1 MVLAAHERRRSTGNV
16 HLRKMSGEIQRSN
29 YVLGR
34 AWNGEGGPEGWR
46 SAHAHRRHTV
56 LPQSRQWFTTF
67 TPSCVHSCCS
77 TGTSNMLPWAASLA
91 HCIPMVC
98 ACRSSMPNS
107 SRKSLVSCHA
117 RARSCCPRGCPIAE
131 RIAHGGMVEAI
142 GPEAIWN
149 EYRREADTS
158 GSDCH
163 GRPNPAG
170 GGRGEVSKLIARS
183 GLTRNLASSL
193 AERGA
198 SDGCSLGT
206 LHRARQRRHRA
217 AAIDRSNELTT
228 LFSRRRPSPPPRQ
241 PLPSLA
247 PRAQGA
253 S

>member
-1 MVLAAHERRRSTGNV
+1 
-16 HLRKMSGEIQRSN
+16 MSYG
-29 YVLGR
+29 
-34 AWNGEGGPEGWR
+34 AGGPRAQAIDGKCT
-46 SAHAHRRHTV
+46 SAKNVGRNTEIKLCIRTSMERGRWPRGVAVSARPSAAYR

-77 TGTSNMLPWAASLA
+77 TGTSNMLPWATSLA

-98 ACRSSMPNS
+98 ACRSSTPNS

-170 GGRGEVSKLIARS
+170 GGLWLKGVQVMVVRSERYIMLPATPRRGRAGPSRCSFRAYR
-183 GLTRNLASSL
+183 RHSSL
-193 AERGA
+193 
-198 SDGCSLGT
+198 
-206 LHRARQRRHRA
+206 
-217 AAIDRSNELTT
+217 
-228 LFSRRRPSPPPRQ
+228 
-241 PLPSLA
+241 
-247 PRAQGA
+247 
-253 S
+253 